1 MIFAEFPIAEAEGLL
16 LAHSL
21 RLPDGVMKKGRRV
34 TSADF
39 QRLRAAGIATVHGAR
54 LEADDLDEDAAAAA
68 VAALLAGD
76 GIAPRAAHTGRC
88 NLHAARRGLFEVD
101 AALIDRINAVDEAV
115 TVATLPSHTAVRG
128 GAVVATVKIIPL
140 AVGGDLIA
148 RCREVAGSGAPF
160 ALRPFAARR
169 AALIVTEQAG
179 DPEKNYATAVNSSRR
194 RIEDLGSHL
203 GLVQRCGHRREAV
216 AQALREAL
224 AAGCDLLMISGATVP
239 KDRADTI
246 PSAIVAA
253 GGVVDRFGMPV
264 EPGNMLLLGR
274 IGAVPVLILPGCARS
289 RRLNGLDWVLQRLL
303 SGLPVGDR
311 EIAGMGV
318 GGLIRSAPE
327 AEEDEEATATTAQ
340 RSASGC
346 RIAAL
351 VLAAGASTRMGG
363 ANKLLCEV
371 DGVAMVRRAV
381 NAALASRCASVHV
394 VTGYQAAAVEAALAG
409 LDVECVRN
417 PDHATG
423 MASSLRAGLAALP
436 PEADAAVVVL
446 GDMPRVSGVLIDRLI
461 AAWDPRQPRIVAPVR
476 AGRRGN
482 PILWPRALAGEMS
495 RVEGD
500 VGARALLQVY
510 ADSLTRVEWDDD
522 AIFADVDTPEAL
534 REMAAR

>member
-1 MIFAEFPIAEAEGLL
+1 MIFGEFPLAECEGLL

-39 QRLRAAGIATVHGAR
+39 QRLRDAGIATVYGAR
-54 LEADDLDEDAAAAA
+54 LDADDLDEDAAAAA
-68 VAALLAGD
+68 IAALLAGN
-76 GIAPRAAHTGRC
+76 GIAPRTAHTGRC
-88 NLHAARRGLFEVD
+88 NLHADTRGLFEVD
-101 AALIDRINAVDEAV
+101 ATLIDRINAIDEAI
-115 TVATLPSHTAVRG
+115 TVATLPPQTAVRAG
-128 GAVVATVKIIPL
+128 TVVATVKVIPL
-140 AVGGDLIA
+140 AVSGAVIA
-148 RCREVAGSGAPF
+148 RCRAAAGATSPF
-160 ALRPFAARR
+160 GLRPFAPKR
-169 AALIVTEQAG
+169 AALIVTQQAG
-179 DPEKNYATAVNSSRR
+179 DPVKNYATAVNSSRR

-203 GLVQRCGHRREAV
+203 GLVQRCEHQPEAV

-224 AAGCDLLMISGATVP
+224 AAGCDLLLISGATVP
-239 KDRADTI
+239 KDRVDTI

-253 GGVVDRFGMPV
+253 GGEIARFGMPV

-274 IGAVPVLILPGCARS
+274 IGAVPVIILPGCARS
-289 RRLNGLDWVLQRLL
+289 RRLNGLDWVLQRMLA
-303 SGLPVGDR
+303 GLPMGDR

-327 AEEDEEATATTAQ
+327 AEEDEEATEANAQ

-394 VTGYQAAAVEAALAG
+394 VTGHQAEAVEMALAG
-409 LDVECVRN
+409 LAVACVRN

-436 PEADAAVVVL
+436 AEADAAVVVL
-446 GDMPRVSGVLIDRLI
+446 GDMPRVSGALIDRLI

-482 PILWPRALAGEMS
+482 PILWPRAMVGEMS

-500 VGARALLQVY
+500 VGARALLQEH
-510 ADSLTRVEWDDD
+510 ADSLTWVEWEDD

-534 REMAAR
+534 RAMEAK